1 MCVEAAMHEPAA
13 CFALNAISSSSSSL
27 AAFLGFL
34 SDVGVW
40 LERLR
45 DMGGEREARTV
56 RTVNRLGAVWE
67 QVSYRRTMAAHRY
80 LLPIP
85 EGMIADVYL
94 VDIVE

>member
-13 CFALNAISSSSSSL
+13 CFALNATSSSSSSL

-40 LERLR
+40 LEGVR
-45 DMGGEREARTV
+45 DMSGEREKRTE
-56 RTVNRLGAVWE
+56 RTVNRLSAVWK
-67 QVSYRRTMAAHRY
+67 QISHRKTVAADSD

-85 EGMIADVYL
+85 EGMIAAVYL
-94 VDIVE
+94 VDRME